1 MKLKINKKEYTLHMG
16 LAFIRELDRRYT
28 QNFAGVEFGHGVAKV
43 FLGLT
48 QYNPVSLS
56 DLILAATVTLDEQP
70 TLEDI
75 EKEMM
80 SWDEK
85 EVVKNYNVFLDALG
99 ENSLTRAQVG
109 QIAITQLTLEA
120 KQMQEREEE
129 KKLQRGRI
137 EG

>member
-70 TLEDI
+70 SLEDI

-120 KQMQEREEE
+120 RRMQEMEEE

-137 EG
+137 ES

>member
-120 KQMQEREEE
+120 RRMQEMEEE

-137 EG
+137 ES

>member
-48 QYNPVSLS
+48 QYNPVALS

-70 TLEDI
+70 SLEDI

-120 KQMQEREEE
+120 RQMQEMEEE

-137 EG
+137 ES